1 MSAVVVIGA
10 GVVGACCALALLEDG
25 HRVTMIEPDLP
36 GGPQAASYG
45 NGAWLSTASVV
56 PMSLPG
62 LWKNVP
68 RYLLDPDGPLVI
80 RPWALPRL
88 APWLLRFVAAGHRIE
103 RVEATA
109 RALHALLDHAPSH
122 HAALS
127 QAAGVADLVVQAG
140 LTYIYP
146 SRAAFEAEA
155 LAWRLRRDQGVR
167 WCELDRD
174 ELQAHTP
181 GLSRSYEFGIEVS
194 AGGHCRDP
202 GAYVAALVAL
212 AQARGA
218 RRVSAKADGLI
229 IESGRLRAIRTTSGE
244 VEAEIAI
251 ISAGIDSGV
260 LARAAG
266 SRIPLESERG
276 YHVVLPAPGLSMRT
290 PLMPSDG
297 KMAVTM
303 TRAGLRIS
311 GQVELASRSAD
322 ANWRRADVL
331 LRHAQ
336 RMFPGLPVPSSSE
349 NTARWLGHRPSTPDG
364 LPVLGPA
371 DGCAQVFCAF
381 GHGHVGLASAPASAG
396 LIADLIAGRPSRID
410 PAPYRAGRFSE
421 GSLPPMRPSN

>member
-1 MSAVVVIGA
+1 MSTVVIIGT
-10 GVVGACCALALLEDG
+10 GVVGACCALALLDDG
-25 HRVTMIEPDLP
+25 HQVTMIEPGEP

-62 LWKNVP
+62 LWKSVP

-88 APWLLRFVAAGHRIE
+88 APWLLRFVAAGHRVE
-103 RVEATA
+103 RVKATA
-109 RALHALLDHAPSH
+109 RALHALLDQAPAR
-122 HAALS
+122 HAALA
-127 QAAGVADLVVQAG
+127 QAAGVSDLVVQAG
-140 LTYIYP
+140 LTYAYP
-146 SRAAFEAEA
+146 SRATFEAEA
-155 LAWRLRRDQGVR
+155 FAWQLRRKQHVR
-167 WCELDRD
+167 WRELDGA

-181 GLSRSYEFGIEVS
+181 GLSPSYEFGIEVS

-212 AQARGA
+212 AIARGA
-218 RRVSAKADGLI
+218 QRVQAGAGGLI
-229 IESGRLRAIRTTSGE
+229 IESGRLRAVRTTAGP
-244 VEAEIAI
+244 VEAEFAV
-251 ISAGIDSGV
+251 ISAGIDSGA
-260 LARAAG
+260 LAQAAG

-276 YHVVLPAPGLSMRT
+276 YHVVLPAPGLAMRT
-290 PLMPSDG
+290 PLMPADG
-297 KMAVTM
+297 KMAVTL

-322 ANWRRADVL
+322 ANWRRADIL

-336 RMFPGLPVPSSSE
+336 RMFPALPVPSSSAA
-349 NTARWLGHRPSTPDG
+349 TARWLGHRPSTPDG

-371 DGCAQVFCAF
+371 GGCGQVFCAF

-396 LIADLIAGRPSRID
+396 LIADLIAGRQARID
-410 PAPYRAGRFSE
+410 PAPYRAGRF
-421 GSLPPMRPSN
+421 MA

>member
-10 GVVGACCALALLEDG
+10 GVVGACCALALLGDG
-25 HRVTMIEPDLP
+25 HQVTLVEPDLP

-88 APWLLRFVAAGHRIE
+88 TPWLLRFVAAGHRIE

-109 RALHALLDHAPSH
+109 RALHALLDQAPSH
-122 HAALS
+122 HAALA

-140 LTYIYP
+140 LTYAYP

-167 WCELDRD
+167 WRELDRD

-181 GLSRSYEFGIEVS
+181 GLAQSYEFGIEVS

-218 RRVSAKADGLI
+218 QRVSARADGLI

-244 VEAEIAI
+244 VEADFAV
-251 ISAGIDSGV
+251 ISAGVDSGV

-336 RMFPGLPVPSSSE
+336 RMFPSLPVPSSSE
-349 NTARWLGHRPSTPDG
+349 ATARWLGHRPSTPDG

-371 DGCAQVFCAF
+371 GACAQVFCAF
-381 GHGHVGLASAPASAG
+381 GHGHVGLAGAPASAG

-410 PAPYRAGRFSE
+410 PAPYRVGRFSE
-421 GSLPPMRPSN
+421 GSLPPMRRSS

>member
-1 MSAVVVIGA
+1 MSTVVVIGA

-25 HRVTMIEPDLP
+25 HRVTLIEPDEP

-88 APWLLRFVAAGHRIE
+88 TPWLLRFVAAGHRME

-109 RALHALLDHAPSH
+109 RALQALLEQAPKRHATL
-122 HAALS
+122 A
-127 QAAGVADLVVQAG
+127 QAAGVSDLVIQAG
-140 LTYIYP
+140 LTYAYP
-146 SRAAFEAEA
+146 SRAAFDAEA
-155 LAWRLRRDQGVR
+155 LAWQLRLAAGVSWR
-167 WCELDRD
+167 ELDRD

-181 GLSRSYEFGIEVS
+181 GLAPSYELGIEVS

-202 GAYVAALVAL
+202 GAYVASLVAL
-212 AQARGA
+212 AISRGA
-218 RRVSAKADGLI
+218 QRVRARAEGLV
-229 IESGRLRAIRTTSGE
+229 IESGRLRAIRTTAGPVDTE
-244 VEAEIAI
+244 FAV
-251 ISAGIDSGV
+251 ISAGIDSSA
-260 LARAAG
+260 LAHAAG

-276 YHVVLPAPGLSMRT
+276 YHVELPAPGLSMRT

-297 KMAVTM
+297 KMAVTL
-303 TRAGLRIS
+303 TRTGLRIS
-311 GQVELASRSAD
+311 GQVELASRSAV

-336 RMFPGLPVPSSSE
+336 RMFPELPVPSSSE
-349 NTARWLGHRPSTPDG
+349 ATARWLGHRPSTPDG

-371 DGCAQVFCAF
+371 GGCEQVFCAF
-381 GHGHVGLASAPASAG
+381 GHGHVGLASAPASAT
-396 LIADLIAGRPSRID
+396 LIADLVAGRSPAID
-410 PAPYRAGRFSE
+410 PKPYRAGRFR
-421 GSLPPMRPSN
+421 GF